1 MSVTDF
7 TKPFY
12 LSDTEQ
18 ALAKSAVD
26 SIVHSG
32 TIRREPDGSLPETVK
47 NFVDILNALAEGQSI
62 TVISRQTELTVSQA
76 AEFLCVSEDYLTGL
90 LDSGEIESKFS
101 GGCRMVAMDS
111 LLDYDQ
117 KATERQQE
125 SFDEVIRL
133 SEEMGLYDD
142 QRGV

>member
-18 ALAKSAVD
+18 ALAKSTVD
-26 SIVHSG
+26 AIVHSG
-32 TIRREPDGSLPETVK
+32 TISLDPDGSMPETVK

-62 TVISRQTELTVSQA
+62 TVISRQSELTLSQA
-76 AEFLCVSEDYLTGL
+76 AEFLCVSEDYLAGL

-101 GGCRMVAMDS
+101 GGCRMAAMDS
-111 LLDYDQ
+111 LLQY
-117 KATERQQE
+117 KETKKNL
-125 SFDEVIRL
+125 RL
-133 SEEMGLYDD
+133 SVLAELVAESQEMD
-142 QRGV
+142 QD

>member
-1 MSVTDF
+1 MSVIDF

-18 ALAKSAVD
+18 ALAKSTVD
-26 SIVHSG
+26 AIVHSG
-32 TIRREPDGSLPETVK
+32 TIRLEPDGSLPDTVK
-47 NFVDILNALAEGQSI
+47 NFVDMLSALAEGQPVSAI
-62 TVISRQTELTVSQA
+62 PRQTELTLSQA

-111 LLDYDQ
+111 LLDYDK
-117 KATERQQE
+117 KATERQHAA
-125 SFDEVIRL
+125 FDEVIRL

-142 QRGV
+142 